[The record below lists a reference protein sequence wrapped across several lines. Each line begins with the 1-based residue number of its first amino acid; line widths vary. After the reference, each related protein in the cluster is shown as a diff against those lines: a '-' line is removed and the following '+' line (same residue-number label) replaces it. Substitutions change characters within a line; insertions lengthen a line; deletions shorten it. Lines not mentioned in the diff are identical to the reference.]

1 MATLYYERPDYN
13 SLQHHG
19 ILGQKWGVRRF
30 QNPDGTW
37 TAAGKERYGEDSNPR
52 KKSSEGSTNNKSLT
66 DSTKER
72 KHLTEGQKKAIK
84 IGIAA
89 VGVSLAAYGT
99 YRLVKSGKLNPLINN
114 GEKIVNKMLNGNAG
128 NFTKVNASTLST
140 EKQLR
145 VTDNAKKI
153 AERTGLKIKDQAFS
167 MADDIMIANKDYIP
181 GAPQWKDNCGHASI
195 ANILRRM
202 GLDVKAKPM
211 GPFEEG
217 GLTYNE
223 VTTLFRRAKSN
234 KVSFDKG
241 IGGEAVEKKMSKA
254 IIEACNGE
262 DGSLGIVKLTRPNGG
277 HFFTFEIDNG
287 KVIFSNPQSNDIP
300 PISHYFQEI
309 SDDKIVKE
317 LIFSRLDNLELRSN
331 RILDFVE
338 NAK

>member
-30 QNPDGTW
+30 QNPDGTL
-37 TAAGKERYGEDSNPR
+37 TAAGKERYGEDNINNE
-52 KKSSEGSTNNKSLT
+52 SSTAF
-66 DSTKER
+66 TKER

-99 YRLVKSGKLNPLINN
+99 YRLVKSGKLKPLINN
-114 GEKIVNKMLNGNAG
+114 GENMVNKMLNGNAG
-128 NFTKVNASTLST
+128 NFTKATGNISST

-223 VTTLFRRAKSN
+223 VTTLFRGAKSN

-262 DGSLGIVKLTRPNGG
+262 DGSLGIVKLSRNVNGG

-287 KVIFSNPQSNDIP
+287 KVIFSNPQTNDIP
-300 PISHYFQEI
+300 PASHYFQEI